1 MQALHGWQR
10 TAPSKSHSN
19 DANHAPSNH
28 RASGD
33 AQTFQSSHVI
43 HHHLMAQIGHRQ
55 MVVVFFKKVLKF
67 TSQRPN
73 LHDEA
78 PSIGHPH
85 KRLTTR

>member
-1 MQALHGWQR
+1 M
-10 TAPSKSHSN
+10 T
-19 DANHAPSNH
+19 
-28 RASGD
+28 
-33 AQTFQSSHVI
+33 
-43 HHHLMAQIGHRQ
+43 QIGHRQ